1 MAVDDETSHFSATS
15 YRPQGDSFRR
25 YTTKALAVLLIF
37 CTTAVIQNGCTSL
50 GPKYETPVL
59 SLAPQS
65 TTRYQCG
72 PTTLAAV
79 LAFHGSTVAEQ
90 TIAASIYSPTAR
102 GVLIT
107 DLSHYARQQG
117 FVTKIGTGSM
127 MDLEAAVARGNPPV
141 VLIDLGRGWVR
152 QPHFTA
158 IIGWSE
164 TGIAYQDS
172 SPGGKWVSHQTFKRQ
187 WQRSGNQYLFISP
200 AP

>member
-1 MAVDDETSHFSATS
+1 MAGHDGMTHFSATS
-15 YRPQGDSFRR
+15 YRPQGDSFRGGN
-25 YTTKALAVLLIF
+25 TKALAAVLILCAIV
-37 CTTAVIQNGCTSL
+37 VIQNGCTSL
-50 GPKYETPVL
+50 GVKEEAPVL

-79 LAFHGSTVAEQ
+79 LAFHGVTVAEQ
-90 TIAASIYSPTAR
+90 TIAASIYSPSAR

-107 DLSHYARQQG
+107 DLSRYARQQG
-117 FVTKIGTGSM
+117 FATEIGTGSM
-127 MDLEAAVARGNPPV
+127 GDLQAAVARANPPI

-172 SPGGKWVSHQTFKRQ
+172 SASGKWVSHQTFKRQ
-187 WQRSGNQYLFISP
+187 WERSGNHYLFIAR